1 MARPKSTAGA
11 DARAAKRAQARYR
24 VNLKELPLGTEPTW
38 EDLEPWA
45 NVEKW
50 VHGAGWLSVLPVRPI
65 MATSMGHPDP
75 VTNRIHLE
83 GPIWPPRNPS

>member
-1 MARPKSTAGA
+1 LPRPKPTAEP
-11 DARAAKRAQARYR
+11 DTRAADRAQVRYR
-24 VNLKELPLGTEPTW
+24 VNREELPLGAEPAW

-50 VHGAGWLSVLPVRPI
+50 VYGAGWLSVPPVRPV

-75 VTNRIHLE
+75 VTNRIRLE